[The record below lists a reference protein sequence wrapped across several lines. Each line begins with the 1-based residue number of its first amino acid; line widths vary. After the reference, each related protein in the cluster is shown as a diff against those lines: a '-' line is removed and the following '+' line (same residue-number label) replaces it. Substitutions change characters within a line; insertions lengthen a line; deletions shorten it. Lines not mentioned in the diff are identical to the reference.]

1 MLAQQTHKW
10 LFLGSSNTW
19 QLPAHWCV
27 SHFLQIGSQS
37 ELALCQA
44 LDQAFTEAIP
54 GSFLAAQWVD
64 SPMAE
69 GSKAPAQLWTL
80 PLQAV

>member
-1 MLAQQTHKW
+1 M
-10 LFLGSSNTW
+10 
-19 QLPAHWCV
+19 
-27 SHFLQIGSQS
+27 GSQS

-44 LDQAFTEAIP
+44 LGQAFTEAIP

-64 SPMAE
+64 SPVAE
-69 GSKAPAQLWTL
+69 GPKALAQLRTL